1 MFIKANMQYEMIV
14 MRFISMLAD
23 SFTPR
28 VPGYLSRIQKGL
40 TRSKSLRLIFPLS
53 VAFAINF
60 TPGLLLAGDTA
71 PWGHARVTETDY
83 KPQKVVFDVYGEQA
97 KDLEDVLDR
106 ASYLS
111 LITGADPFEGSI
123 VLVVHGPALEYFAI
137 KNYRRYRELMDRAH
151 SLTVGE
157 TIQIKMCRV
166 AARQRGFQPQDIHGF
181 VEMVPMADAEITRLQ
196 NEEGHAYMR

>member
-1 MFIKANMQYEMIV
+1 MQDGVIV
-14 MRFISMLAD
+14 MQFIRMLVD
-23 SFTPR
+23 SFT
-28 VPGYLSRIQKGL
+28 SRAQKEL
-40 TRSKSLRLIFPLS
+40 TQSKSIRLIFPLS
-53 VAFAINF
+53 VAFVINF
-60 TPGLLLAGDTA
+60 TPGMLLAGDTA
-71 PWGHARVTETDY
+71 PWGHARSTETDY
-83 KPQKVVFDVYGEQA
+83 KPQKVVFDVYGDRA

-111 LITGADPFEGSI
+111 LITGADPFDGSI

-137 KNYRRYRELMDRAH
+137 KNYRRYRELMDRAQ

-157 TIQIKMCRV
+157 IIKIKMCRV
-166 AARQRGFQPQDIHGF
+166 AARQRGFQPKDIHGF